1 MNGSMYSIIF
11 CVLAMGPSR
20 AALGMFFMVSD
31 FWVKKVTAHMQA
43 MMTPA
48 RILVVTPPSPDF
60 RKLSAMVTLPR
71 RVEFEAL
78 RASSVVSGPQG
89 SPAAASGSLLYST
102 RNRPK
107 KIGICSSIGRHEE
120 NGLAPASL

>member
-11 CVLAMGPSR
+11 WVLAMGPSR

-31 FWVKKVTAHMQA
+31 FWVKKVTAHIAA
-43 MMTPA
+43 MMMPA
-48 RILVVTPPSPDF
+48 TILVVIPPSPEF
-60 RKLSAMVTLPR
+60 RKLSAMVTSPR
-71 RVEFEAL
+71 MVELLAL
-78 RASSVVSGPQG
+78 WASGVVSGPKA
-89 SPAAASGSLLYST
+89 SPPAAAGSLLNST

-107 KIGICSSIGRHEE
+107 KIGIWSSTGRQEE

>member
-11 CVLAMGPSR
+11 WVLAIGPSR
-20 AALGMFFMVSD
+20 AALGILRMVSS

-43 MMTPA
+43 MMMPA
-48 RILVVTPPSPDF
+48 RTLVLTPPSPEF
-60 RKLSAMVTLPR
+60 RKLLAMVTSPR
-71 RVEFEAL
+71 IVEWLAL
-78 RASSVVSGPQG
+78 LASSVVSGPKA
-89 SPAAASGSLLYST
+89 SPPAAWGSLVNST

-107 KIGICSSIGRHEE
+107 KIGIWSSIGRHEE